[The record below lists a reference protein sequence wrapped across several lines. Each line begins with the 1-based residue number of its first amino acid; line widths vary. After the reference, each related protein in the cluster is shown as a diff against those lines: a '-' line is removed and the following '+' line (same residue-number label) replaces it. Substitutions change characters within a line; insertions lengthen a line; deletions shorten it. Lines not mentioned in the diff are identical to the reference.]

1 MKYILTVLLSV
12 ALFSCNES
20 PLLHELSDENFAIQ
34 KLENTESEPW
44 SSGNYFT
51 TNEVVVPPSS
61 LDEVKKMLTSLKNDG
76 VKFEKAWFNE
86 GASSCGMLA
95 VVVPSQTV
103 IEVDESSFNAV
114 SPVALK
120 KFNELF
126 KQTNDETY
134 FWCPVNVYKITS
146 R

>member
-12 ALFSCNES
+12 ALFSCTES

-34 KLENTESEPW
+34 KLEDTESEPW

-51 TNEVVVPPSS
+51 TNEVVLPPSS
-61 LDEVKKMLTSLKNDG
+61 LDEVKRKLISLKNEG
-76 VKFEKAWFNE
+76 FEFENIWFNE
-86 GASSCGMLA
+86 GAASCGMLT

-103 IEVDESSFNAV
+103 IEVDESSFTTV

-126 KQTNDETY
+126 KRTNDESY
-134 FWCPVNVYKITS
+134 FWCPLNVYKITP